1 MLEGSEM
8 AKGKRWSRDELIV
21 AMNLYCKL
29 PFGQL
34 DHRTHIIIEVA
45 QKLGRTPS
53 SLAMKLSNFASLDP
67 TLQQHGIRGLQG
79 ASQAD
84 REIWQEFNESWEE
97 LGAESEQRFQAL
109 FEDAVP
115 EVSFPTSRSHK
126 TANTRKPSKKQPSSS
141 TEAEAMIKV
150 RVGQDFFRQT
160 VFANYDARC
169 CITGN
174 PIPELLIA
182 SHILP
187 WSKYPEHRL
196 NPHNGLCLSK
206 TQDAAFD
213 RGLIAFDSNYRLIL
227 SNYLQNFCQNQRWNR
242 ILLLTVDSSCTY
254 LRNSNPIQIF
264 YSTIGK
270 KFSWDNSLSL

>member
-1 MLEGSEM
+1 M
-8 AKGKRWSRDELIV
+8 AKGRRWSKNELII

-34 DHRTHIIIEVA
+34 DHRTPIIIEIA
-45 QKLGRTPS
+45 KKLGRTPS

-67 TLQQHGIRGLQG
+67 TLQERGIKGLQG

-84 REIWQEFNESWEE
+84 REIWQEFNENWEE
-97 LGAESEQRFQAL
+97 LGAESEKLFQAL
-109 FEDAVP
+109 FEDTILGI
-115 EVSFPTSRSHK
+115 SFPTSSEHK
-126 TANTRKPSKKQPSSS
+126 TAKPQKVVGKQPTGS
-141 TEAEAMIKV
+141 TETEATMKV

-160 VFANYDARC
+160 VLANYNGRC

-174 PIPELLIA
+174 PVPELLTA

-213 RGLIAFDSNYRLIL
+213 RGLIAVDENYRLIL
-227 SNYLQNFCQNQRWNR
+227 SSYLQNFLPEPSLEQNFVAYCGQQ
-242 ILLLTVDSSCTY
+242 LLLPEKFQPD
-254 LRNSNPIQIF
+254 LEFLKRHRDEIF
-264 YSTIGK
+264 LG
-270 KFSWDNSLSL
+270 